1 MGRASTLGEAA
12 VIIRAALGQLDKDL
26 AQGRG
31 KVEDSMSGI
40 AKLSSKIGDSIQKV
54 GKIAIFGLGA
64 GLTALTGAIT
74 GAAFASV
81 SWAEKLDSVSDV
93 LGTTTQESAALAVA
107 AQHIGGNVEQLSS
120 QMAIMTRGLF
130 DATGAIGPTGE
141 VLKGLGI
148 SFQDANGKILPTTD
162 ILQQVADKIGGM
174 PDGLE
179 KTQIMMDV
187 FGKSG
192 KDMSDMLGALAGGGM
207 AKFDAQAKAMGLSM
221 SQDAVDG
228 AIALNRSLKDMKM
241 AAQGALVS
249 LGTALLPILQPV
261 AEGLTNLAMKGVEFL
276 REKIAVIMPTIQG
289 IADAFGEFFGILTSG
304 GDPIFALQSLI
315 LDLAQTFGMGEGA
328 AFNLAI
334 GFGNIID
341 TIRNAIDTVIEFLT
355 PIWEAVT
362 SFVSWNDILVALGI
376 VIAAVVVPAI
386 LGIIATLAPIIATVV
401 LVVAAVALLRNAW
414 ENDWGGIRTA
424 LIDFW
429 DNKGK
434 PALEALRE
442 WLSVNIPIAI
452 QKLTDFW
459 TNTLQPAITAVWAF
473 IKDPLIPIFIDIVG
487 WLAENIPKAIQKLS
501 DFWTTVLWPALQDV
515 WGFIK
520 DKLIPIFLD
529 VVDWLA
535 TNIPKAISTAK
546 TFWEEHLKPALE
558 AVWKFIKED
567 LWPIF
572 LDVGEWLLTTIGTA
586 IKTAAG
592 FWKETLQPALTDLWS
607 FIKTYLWPTFLDV
620 GEWLL
625 NTIGKAISTA
635 STFWKETLKPAL
647 ETVWKFIKEDLLPI
661 FEDIGGFLKDTLQ
674 GILNG
679 ISGAFDSV
687 AQAVQWV
694 IDKVKEVIDWFK
706 QVGDS
711 LPDWLNPG
719 SPTPFEMGLR
729 GIAAQLKSINQLTGT
744 MPLFNGLSATMPA
757 LAMAGTGESQSSIS
771 DSYNNSYTN
780 ITTNRDPLRVLN
792 AARHLD
798 RLGRLH

>member
-1 MGRASTLGEAA
+1 STLGEAF
-12 VIIRAALGQLDKDL
+12 VPIRATLDKLDSDL
-26 AQGRG
+26 ASARS
-31 KVEDSMSGI
+31 KVEGAMSGI
-40 AKLSSKIGDSIQKV
+40 AKIADKIGTSVQAV
-54 GKIAIFGLGA
+54 GKIALVGLGA
-64 GLTALTGAIT
+64 GLAALTGAIT

-81 SWAEKLDSVSDV
+81 SWAEKLDSVGDV

-148 SFQDANGKILPTTD
+148 SFQDANGKMLPTTD

-179 KTQIMMDV
+179 KTQLMMDV

-221 SQDAVDG
+221 SEDAVNG

-341 TIRNAIDTVIEFLT
+341 TIRNAIDTVIEFLA

-414 ENDWGGIRTA
+414 ENNFGGIQEKAAAVWAWLQVAFANIKEWLAVA
-424 LIDFW
+424 LPAAIQILSDFW
-429 DNKGK
+429 SN
-434 PALEALRE
+434 
-442 WLSVNIPIAI
+442 V
-452 QKLTDFW
+452 
-459 TNTLQPAITAVWAF
+459 LQPAIAAVWAWLSTVLMPF
-473 IKDPLIPIFIDIVG
+473 IINVVVP
-487 WLAENIPKAIQKLS
+487 WLQENIPKAIQKLS
-501 DFWTTVLWPALQDV
+501 DFWTTVLWPAMQDV
-515 WGFIK
+515 WAFIK
-520 DKLIPIFLD
+520 NSLIPIFLD
-529 VVDWLA
+529 VVGWLA
-535 TNIPKAISTAK
+535 DNIPKAISTAK

-567 LWPIF
+567 LWPVF

-592 FWKETLQPALTDLWS
+592 FWNDTLKPAISNVWS
-607 FIKTYLWPTFLDV
+607 FIEVYAWPVFLKIATWL
-620 GEWLL
+620 GE
-625 NTIGKAISTA
+625 TIGKVITTA
-635 STFWKETLKPAL
+635 AGFWNDTLKPAL
-647 ETVWKFIKEDLLPI
+647 EAVWKFIKEDLLPI

-679 ISGAFDSV
+679 ISGAFDAV
-687 AQAVQWV
+687 AKAVQWV
-694 IDKVKEVIDWFK
+694 IDKIKEVIEWFAK
-706 QVGDS
+706 VGDS

-719 SPTPFEMGLR
+719 SPTPLEMGLR
-729 GIAAQLKSINQLTGT
+729 GIAAQLKNINQLTGS

-757 LAMAGTGESQSSIS
+757 LAMAGTEDSQSSIS
-771 DSYNNSYTN
+771 GSYNNSYTT
-780 ITTNRDPLRVLN
+780 ITTNRDPLRILN
-792 AARHLD
+792 ASRHLD
-798 RLGRLH
+798 KLGRLH

>member
-1 MGRASTLGEAA
+1 MGSGSSTLGEAF
-12 VIIRAALGQLDKDL
+12 VPIRATLDKLDSDL
-26 AQGRG
+26 ASARG
-31 KVEDSMSGI
+31 KVEGAMSGI
-40 AKLSSKIGDSIQKV
+40 AKIADKIGASVQAV
-54 GKIAIFGLGA
+54 GKIALVGLGA
-64 GLTALTGAIT
+64 GLAVLTGAIT
-74 GAAFASV
+74 GVAFASV
-81 SWAEKLDSVSDV
+81 SWAEKLDSVGDV

-162 ILQQVADKIGGM
+162 ILQAVADKLGVM

-179 KTQIMMDV
+179 KTQLMMDV

-221 SQDAVDG
+221 SEDAVNG
-228 AIALNRSLKDMKM
+228 AIELNRSLKDMKM

-249 LGTALLPILQPV
+249 LGTALLPIIKPL
-261 AEGLTNLAMKGVEFL
+261 AEGFTNLAMKGVEFL
-276 REKIAVIMPTIQG
+276 REKIAIIMPTIQG

-362 SFVSWNDILVALGI
+362 SFVSWNDILIALGI
-376 VIAAVVVPAI
+376 VIAAVIVPAI
-386 LGIIATLAPIIATVV
+386 IGFIAALAPIIATVV
-401 LVVAAVALLRNAW
+401 LIVAAVSLLRNAW
-414 ENDWGGIRTA
+414 ETDWGGIQEKA
-424 LIDFW
+424 AAVWAWLQVAFANI
-429 DNKGK
+429 K
-434 PALEALRE
+434 E
-442 WLSVNIPIAI
+442 WLAVALPAAI
-452 QKLTDFW
+452 QILSNFW
-459 TNTLQPAITAVWAF
+459 TNTLWPAIQAVWNWLSTVLMPF
-473 IKDPLIPIFIDIVG
+473 IIGVVVP
-487 WLAENIPKAIQKLS
+487 WLQENIPKAIQKLS
-501 DFWTTVLWPALQDV
+501 DFWTTVLWPAMQDV
-515 WGFIK
+515 WAFIK

-529 VVDWLA
+529 VVGWLA
-535 TNIPKAISTAK
+535 DNIPKAISTAK
-546 TFWEEHLKPALE
+546 TFWEEHLKPALDT
-558 AVWKFIKED
+558 VWKFITEK
-567 LWPIF
+567 LWPVF
-572 LDVGEWLLTTIGTA
+572 LDVGKWLLTTIGTA

-647 ETVWKFIKEDLLPI
+647 EAVWKFIKEDLLPI
-661 FEDIGGFLKDTLQ
+661 FEKIGKFLGETFQ

-679 ISGAFDSV
+679 IKGAFDGV
-687 AQAVQWV
+687 AGAIQWV
-694 IDKVKEVIDWFK
+694 IDQVIAVMDWFK

-729 GIAAQLKSINQLTGT
+729 GIAAQLKK
-744 MPLFNGLSATMPA
+744 
-757 LAMAGTGESQSSIS
+757 
-771 DSYNNSYTN
+771 
-780 ITTNRDPLRVLN
+780 
-792 AARHLD
+792 D
-798 RLGRLH
+798 RKSVV